1 MVMRDPDD
9 VALDEIANALDDPSA
24 EVSYGHSWWFDPST
38 AEVRFHR
45 ADVDD
50 DTADDLD
57 GAGLVH
63 IDALPSFVGYGDMED
78 FIEDVSDPRARDLLE
93 RAIEGRGAFRRFND
107 RLFEFPELRERWYA
121 FRDVRLRGRAVV
133 WLTERLISD
142 QARHRGDGESPR
154 PPVGRQRQAER
165 TRCGSVPRRGPSSAS
180 LLNA

>member
-1 MVMRDPDD
+1 MRDPDD
-9 VALDEIANALDDPSA
+9 VALDEIANALDDHSA

-38 AEVRFHR
+38 AEVMLHR

-63 IDALPSFVGYGDMED
+63 IDALPSFVGYGDMAD

-133 WLTERLISD
+133 WLTERGLISD
-142 QARHRGDGESPR
+142 QRATEATASHPGPLSADSDKPSERDAALSRAAVHRVRHR
-154 PPVGRQRQAER
+154 
-165 TRCGSVPRRGPSSAS
+165 
-180 LLNA
+180 